1 MTQARQAAVPR
12 ASRAPGAP
20 WRVSLLTHRPAAA
33 EEFYGA
39 LFGWEF
45 APGPGRRTRA
55 LLDGQEVAGIGQS
68 PPDRQLP
75 AAWTPFFASR
85 DVDLAAGQV
94 RLCGGTVAVGPL
106 DSPGNGRTAVAA
118 DPSGAV
124 FGLDES
130 PGPAAPLTDGDRH
143 GLPVWNELITY
154 ETARVVKFYETVCG
168 YDQAPTAPG
177 PDHVTL
183 RGDGRPVAG
192 LRGAGRA
199 VPRDRG
205 AHWLTHFRVTNVDRT
220 LVQVTSLG
228 GHVLRPPHQEAS
240 GRAAT
245 VTDPEGAVFAVLQAP
260 A

>member
-1 MTQARQAAVPR
+1 MTQAQRAAVPR

-33 EEFYGA
+33 KEFYGA

-45 APGPGRRTRA
+45 ASGPGRRTRA

-75 AAWTPFFASR
+75 AAWTPFFTSS
-85 DVDLAAGQV
+85 DVDVAAGQV

-106 DSPGNGRTAVAA
+106 DSAGEGRAVVAA
-118 DPSGAV
+118 DPAGAV
-124 FGLDES
+124 FGLREDKGAS
-130 PGPAAPLTDGDRH
+130 PAPGDDRH
-143 GLPVWNELITY
+143 GLPVWAELITY
-154 ETARVVKFYETVCG
+154 ETERVVKFYETVCG
-168 YDQAPTAPG
+168 YEQDPVPPG
-177 PDHVTL
+177 PGRVTL

-205 AHWLTHFRVTNVDRT
+205 AHWLTHFRVTDVERAHAR
-220 LVQVTSLG
+220 VTALG
-228 GHVLRPPHQEAS
+228 GRVLEAVREDAA

-245 VTDPEGAVFAVLQAP
+245 VADPEGAVFAVLQLP
-260 A
+260 G

>member
-1 MTQARQAAVPR
+1 MTQARQAAEPR
-12 ASRAPGAP
+12 AERAPGAP

-45 APGPGRRTRA
+45 GPGPGRRTRA

-75 AAWTPFFASR
+75 AAWTPFFTST

-106 DSPGNGRTAVAA
+106 DSAGEGRTAVAA
-118 DPSGAV
+118 DPAGAV
-124 FGLDES
+124 FGLRENKGPS
-130 PGPAAPLTDGDRH
+130 TAPGDDRH
-143 GLPVWNELITY
+143 GLPVWTELITY
-154 ETARVVKFYETVCG
+154 ETERVVKFYEMVCG
-168 YDQAPTAPG
+168 YDQDPAPPA

-183 RGDGRPVAG
+183 RTNGRPVAG
-192 LRGAGRA
+192 LHGAGRA

-205 AHWLTHFRVTNVDRT
+205 AHWLTHFRVTDADVA
-220 LVQVTSLG
+220 LAQVTALG
-228 GHVLRPPHQEAS
+228 GHVLEPARPGTR
-240 GRAAT
+240 GRAGT
-245 VTDPEGAVFAVLQAP
+245 VADPEGAVFAVLQLP
-260 A
+260 D

>member
-1 MTQARQAAVPR
+1 MTQAQQAAVPR

-45 APGPGRRTRA
+45 EPGPGRRTRA

-75 AAWTPFFASR
+75 AAWTPFFTAP
-85 DVDLAAGQV
+85 DVDLAAGQI

-106 DSPGNGRTAVAA
+106 DSPGEGRTAVAA
-118 DPSGAV
+118 DPAGAV
-124 FGLDES
+124 FGLREDT
-130 PGPAAPLTDGDRH
+130 GPASAPGEDRH
-143 GLPVWNELITY
+143 GLPVWTELITY
-154 ETARVVKFYETVCG
+154 ETERVVKFYETVCG
-168 YDQAPTAPG
+168 YAQDPAP

-183 RGDGRPVAG
+183 LAHGHPVAA
-192 LRGAGRA
+192 LHGAGRT

-205 AHWLTHFRVTNVDRT
+205 AHWLTHFRVTDVPRT
-220 LVQVTSLG
+220 VAQLTTLG
-228 GHVLRPPHQEAS
+228 GRVLEPARPGTR
-240 GRAAT
+240 GRVAT
-245 VTDPEGAVFAVLQAP
+245 VADPEGAVFAVLQAP